1 MADIH
6 TLDIARQR
14 DDELLS
20 RLIDG
25 ECSHDERVDLEL
37 RLVTD
42 AALRARL
49 EEFRS
54 NDAYFRSVL
63 AAQDNSV
70 KGATADR
77 LANYNPRDDRRS
89 FGIYK
94 FAVAASLVLA
104 TAVVMTNNLWK
115 SPLSDTPQ
123 IDAVLAQALDTAPS
137 TAEGWNI
144 IDDERALRVVLTF
157 PAADGQWCR
166 EFMLASD
173 ASHWRGVACR
183 SAQSWVTQVIGREVF
198 LEQQGGYRTAS
209 AATSHPIEQFIDQTA
224 TDIALSA
231 DEEIALIARSWLTD
245 SNP

>member
-42 AALRARL
+42 ADLRARL

-70 KGATADR
+70 KGAIADR
-77 LANYNPRDDRRS
+77 SRLQPKRRPP
-89 FGIYK
+89 
-94 FAVAASLVLA
+94 L
-104 TAVVMTNNLWK
+104 LWHI
-115 SPLSDTPQ
+115 Q
-123 IDAVLAQALDTAPS
+123 ICSCSESGAR
-137 TAEGWNI
+137 N
-144 IDDERALRVVLTF
+144 
-157 PAADGQWCR
+157 
-166 EFMLASD
+166 
-173 ASHWRGVACR
+173 CR
-183 SAQSWVTQVIGREVF
+183 S
-198 LEQQGGYRTAS
+198 
-209 AATSHPIEQFIDQTA
+209 D
-224 TDIALSA
+224 D
-231 DEEIALIARSWLTD
+231 
-245 SNP
+245 

>member
-20 RLIDG
+20 RYIDG
-25 ECSHDERVDLEL
+25 ECSVDERLDLEV
-37 RLVTD
+37 RLAED
-42 AALRARL
+42 ASLRARM
-49 EEFRS
+49 EQFRA
-54 NDAYFRSVL
+54 NDDCFRAIVG
-63 AAQDNSV
+63 AHDNSV
-70 KGATADR
+70 NTAVADR
-77 LANYNPRDDRRS
+77 LATYAVRSDRKS
-89 FGIYK
+89 YPAYK

-115 SPLSDTPQ
+115 APLSDTPQ
-123 IDAVLAQALDTAPS
+123 MDTVLAQALDTVPS
-137 TAEGWNI
+137 KAEGWNI

-173 ASHWRGVACR
+173 ASHWRGVACKG
-183 SAQSWVTQVIGREVF
+183 SKSWVTQVIGREVF

-209 AATSHPIEQFIDQTA
+209 AAVSHPIEQFIDQTA

-231 DEEIALIARSWLTD
+231 DEETALITRNWATP
-245 SNP
+245 NN

>member
-1 MADIH
+1 VADIH

-42 AALRARL
+42 ADLRARL

-77 LANYNPRDDRRS
+77 LANSTRETT
-89 FGIYK
+89 
-94 FAVAASLVLA
+94 AA
-104 TAVVMTNNLWK
+104 
-115 SPLSDTPQ
+115 P
-123 IDAVLAQALDTAPS
+123 
-137 TAEGWNI
+137 
-144 IDDERALRVVLTF
+144 
-157 PAADGQWCR
+157 
-166 EFMLASD
+166 LASTNLQLQ
-173 ASHWRGVACR
+173 RV
-183 SAQSWVTQVIGREVF
+183 
-198 LEQQGGYRTAS
+198 
-209 AATSHPIEQFIDQTA
+209 
-224 TDIALSA
+224 
-231 DEEIALIARSWLTD
+231 
-245 SNP
+245 